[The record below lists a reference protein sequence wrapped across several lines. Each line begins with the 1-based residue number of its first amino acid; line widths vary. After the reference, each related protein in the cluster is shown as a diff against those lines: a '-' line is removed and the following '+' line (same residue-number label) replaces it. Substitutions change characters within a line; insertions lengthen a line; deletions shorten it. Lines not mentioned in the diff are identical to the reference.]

1 MRNHRSSPTRSHLAR
16 VLAGTALA
24 LAPLATFAVLPDE
37 IQVYTSDINKQGEFG
52 LELHV
57 NTTPSGRTTPDF
69 PGEITPAHGWRLTPE
84 FSYGLTS
91 AVELGLYTPLVFG
104 PHGENKF
111 AGPKL
116 RAKWMPLRVDGEG
129 NGPFAGVNFEY
140 AWIDKSLEQATRA
153 VELRPIVGWRNPD
166 WLIAAN
172 PILDFDLSGP
182 EKSGT
187 PSFEPAVKIGRAV
200 AKGLMAGLEY
210 YGNFGRVNDF
220 LPHAEQEHSL
230 YIALDVDRAPWVFN
244 FGIGRG
250 LNGNTDRWT
259 VKAIFE
265 IPL

>member
-1 MRNHRSSPTRSHLAR
+1 
-16 VLAGTALA
+16 
-24 LAPLATFAVLPDE
+24 
-37 IQVYTSDINKQGEFG
+37 
-52 LELHV
+52 
-57 NTTPSGRTTPDF
+57 
-69 PGEITPAHGWRLTPE
+69 
-84 FSYGLTS
+84 
-91 AVELGLYTPLVFG
+91 
-104 PHGENKF
+104 
-111 AGPKL
+111 
-116 RAKWMPLRVDGEG
+116 
-129 NGPFAGVNFEY
+129 
-140 AWIDKSLEQATRA
+140 
-153 VELRPIVGWRNPD
+153 
-166 WLIAAN
+166 
-172 PILDFDLSGP
+172 FDLSGP